1 MSCPGGQRKV
11 VAELAVAEA
20 LAEVAVLVE
29 RLKMVVWVLQ
39 KQQKMKKKKLLF
51 HPKLRS
57 ASSLESLVQWAFA
70 DSVVNC

>member
-1 MSCPGGQRKV
+1 M
-11 VAELAVAEA
+11 AEA

-29 RLKMVVWVLQ
+29 RLKMVVLVLQ
-39 KQQKMKKKKLLF
+39 QQKMKKKNLLF

-70 DSVVNC
+70 DSVVSC